1 MSSVVQ
7 ITDTEFEQEVIQ
19 ASEPVL
25 VYFWAPW
32 CGPCRLMAPVIDW
45 ASSNYGVLKV
55 VKLEVD
61 PNPESVARCNVQGV
75 PAILMFKNGE
85 PVESIEGA
93 VSKQRLTDLLESHL
107 SPAT

>member
-7 ITDTEFEQEVIQ
+7 ITDTDFEKEVIQ

-32 CGPCRLMAPVIDW
+32 CGPCRLMAPTIDW
-45 ASSNYGVLKV
+45 ASSTYDGLKV

-61 PNPESVARCNVQGV
+61 PNPESVAKCNVQGV
-75 PAILMFKNGE
+75 PAILMFKGGKS
-85 PVESIEGA
+85 VESVEGA
-93 VSKQRLTDLLESHL
+93 VSKQRLIDLLDAHL
-107 SPAT
+107 SPAA

>member
-7 ITDTEFEQEVIQ
+7 IADADFEKEVIQ

-32 CGPCRLMAPVIDW
+32 CGPCRLMAPVMDW
-45 ASSNYGVLKV
+45 VSSTYEGLKV

-61 PNPESVARCNVQGV
+61 PNPESVSRCNVQGV

-85 PVESIEGA
+85 PVESVEGA
-93 VSKQRLTDLLESHL
+93 VSKQRLTELLDSHL
-107 SPAT
+107 SPTA

>member
-7 ITDTEFEQEVIQ
+7 ITDADFEKEVME
-19 ASEPVL
+19 ASETVL

-32 CGPCRLMAPVIDW
+32 CGPCRLMAPVMDW
-45 ASSNYGVLKV
+45 ASSTYDDLKV

-75 PAILMFKNGE
+75 PAILMFKTGE
-85 PVESIEGA
+85 EIESVEGA
-93 VSKQRLTDLLESHL
+93 ISKQRLTDLLDSHL
-107 SPAT
+107 SPAV